1 MKKMIKFDDTEIW
14 ISWIE
19 KFYFDKRLDLNEKV
33 VYNKF
38 PFGKKHFIFFIGY
51 KDNKEIRLL
60 YIFFLEMSTCKRYS
74 NNNKCMYFII
84 DIG

>member
-1 MKKMIKFDDTEIW
+1 MTLKYEFHQQKSSILIKDI
-14 ISWIE
+14 
-19 KFYFDKRLDLNEKV
+19 DLNEKL

-38 PFGKKHFIFFIGY
+38 LFGKKYFDFFIGY

>member
-1 MKKMIKFDDTEIW
+1 MTLKYEFHEQKSSILIKD
-14 ISWIE
+14 
-19 KFYFDKRLDLNEKV
+19 LDLNEKV

-51 KDNKEIRLL
+51 KDDKEIRLL

-84 DIG
+84 NIG

>member
-1 MKKMIKFDDTEIW
+1 MTLKYEFHEQKSSILIKD
-14 ISWIE
+14 
-19 KFYFDKRLDLNEKV
+19 LDLNEKV

-84 DIG
+84 NIG

>member
-1 MKKMIKFDDTEIW
+1 MTLKYEFHKQKSPILIKDI
-14 ISWIE
+14 
-19 KFYFDKRLDLNEKV
+19 DLNEKL

-38 PFGKKHFIFFIGY
+38 LFGKKYFDFFIGY

-60 YIFFLEMSTCKRYS
+60 YIFFLGMSTCKRYS

>member
-1 MKKMIKFDDTEIW
+1 MTLKYEFHKQKSSILIKDI
-14 ISWIE
+14 
-19 KFYFDKRLDLNEKV
+19 DLNEKV

-38 PFGKKHFIFFIGY
+38 PFGKKYFDFFIGY

-60 YIFFLEMSTCKRYS
+60 YIFSLEMSTCKRYS

>member
-1 MKKMIKFDDTEIW
+1 MTLKYEFHEQKSSILIKD
-14 ISWIE
+14 
-19 KFYFDKRLDLNEKV
+19 LDLNEKV

>member
-1 MKKMIKFDDTEIW
+1 MTLKYEFHQQKSSILIKDI
-14 ISWIE
+14 
-19 KFYFDKRLDLNEKV
+19 DLNEKL

-38 PFGKKHFIFFIGY
+38 LFGKKYFDFFIGY

-60 YIFFLEMSTCKRYS
+60 YIFFLGMSTCKRYS

>member
-1 MKKMIKFDDTEIW
+1 MTLKYEFHEQKSSILIK
-14 ISWIE
+14 
-19 KFYFDKRLDLNEKV
+19 YLDLNEKV

-84 DIG
+84 NIG

>member
-1 MKKMIKFDDTEIW
+1 MTLKYEFHQQKSSILIKDI
-14 ISWIE
+14 
-19 KFYFDKRLDLNEKV
+19 DLNEKL

-38 PFGKKHFIFFIGY
+38 LFGKKYFDFFIGY

-60 YIFFLEMSTCKRYS
+60 YIFFLGMSTCKRYS

-84 DIG
+84 NIG

>member
-1 MKKMIKFDDTEIW
+1 MTLKYEFHKQKSSILIKDI
-14 ISWIE
+14 
-19 KFYFDKRLDLNEKV
+19 DLNEKV

-38 PFGKKHFIFFIGY
+38 PFSKKHFIFFIGY

-60 YIFFLEMSTCKRYS
+60 YIFFLEISTCKRYS

>member
-1 MKKMIKFDDTEIW
+1 MTLKYEFHEQKSSILIKD
-14 ISWIE
+14 
-19 KFYFDKRLDLNEKV
+19 LDLNEKV

-51 KDNKEIRLL
+51 KDKEIRLL

-84 DIG
+84 NIG